1 MKTAAIAIIVC
12 FALTGSP
19 AAAGEARELELSDG
33 SVITGEVLSLAK
45 GIYTIKSE
53 SLGTIRI
60 EESKI
65 RAIRSRVASA
75 APLSAASLSG
85 AVGTSADVKTL
96 QSKMAGD
103 QDVMNLIH
111 SLQNDPEFKEIL
123 EDPEIMHAVQTG
135 DVAALL
141 GKPKFLELL
150 NNPTV
155 HQIEKKVN

>member
-12 FALTGSP
+12 YALTGSP
-19 AAAGEARELELSDG
+19 ASAGEARELELFDG
-33 SVITGEVLSLAK
+33 SVITGEVLSLVK
-45 GIYTIKSE
+45 GMYTIKSE

-65 RAIRSRVASA
+65 RAIRSRVASSA
-75 APLSAASLSG
+75 APLSGAA
-85 AVGTSADVKTL
+85 GTSADVKTL

-103 QDVMNLIH
+103 PEVMNLIR
-111 SLQNDPEFKEIL
+111 SLQDDPKFKEML
-123 EDPEIMHAVQTG
+123 EDPEILQAVQSG